1 MSWYSHSP
9 LKSCIIPSKESLSI
23 MFNRY
28 DELFLFSF
36 MYVLWLHRT
45 QCNILSWFVLKG
57 RKESWD
63 IKVQFSRSTIVNYFQ
78 LDLISFLIWYLSQC
92 CAYGRC
98 RDYRRSLSV
107 GGEHYLDI
115 TPVLTKL
122 RHDKFFSRS
131 APRLN
136 ACLHE
141 LDGGSMFRL
150 SEASVNI
157 CKEDQEQGGWN
168 TRYTISPYE
177 YLFVNIT
184 SKAGPFLIKSCT
196 PLLLKRDDNSWW

>member
-150 SEASVNI
+150 
-157 CKEDQEQGGWN
+157 
-168 TRYTISPYE
+168 
-177 YLFVNIT
+177 L
-184 SKAGPFLIKSCT
+184 KSCLK
-196 PLLLKRDDNSWW
+196 PLSTSVKKIRSREDEILDIRYRHMNTCLWTLRVRPALF